1 MGCLETGI
9 PLLFPATSWAE
20 QEAGTVGASPFTE
33 RRSDRH
39 LSVTARC
46 IGHRKALHRPSQ
58 RGAMGYPAQCP
69 WQAFL
74 LLPLLRLTACRSGAH
89 QPLFIK
95 LVLKQLEQCPT
106 QKTKEER
113 QPYLLLSSFILVPG
127 TGIEPVRPQ
136 WPRDF
141 KSLVS
146 TNSTIWATFSGHK
159 GTPFAR
165 MPKGNGARKHN
176 TCLKFPAR
184 AKSSDIFHVSKHKN
198 ASS

>member
-1 MGCLETGI
+1 MPG
-9 PLLFPATSWAE
+9 
-20 QEAGTVGASPFTE
+20 
-33 RRSDRH
+33 DRH
-39 LSVTARC
+39 PTFASRYIKSRVRGRNRWSQS
-46 IGHRKALHRPSQ
+46 IHRKVQRPVPLYHSTMHRPSQ
-58 RGAMGYPAQCP
+58 GIASAFTAWCDGPPSAVPLAGIPPA
-69 WQAFL
+69 A
-74 LLPLLRLTACRSGAH
+74 LTAIDSPQEQTPSASL
-89 QPLFIK
+89 QK
-95 LVLKQLEQCPT
+95 LLLKQLEQRPT
-106 QKTKEER
+106 QKQKEER
-113 QPYLLLSSFILVPG
+113 QTELLLSSFVLVPG

-146 TNSTIWATFSGHK
+146 TNSTIWATFSGYK

-184 AKSSDIFHVSKHKN
+184 NKSSDIFHVSKHKN

>member
-1 MGCLETGI
+1 MG
-9 PLLFPATSWAE
+9 
-20 QEAGTVGASPFTE
+20 
-33 RRSDRH
+33 H
-39 LSVTARC
+39 
-46 IGHRKALHRPSQ
+46 
-58 RGAMGYPAQCP
+58 PAQCP

-95 LVLKQLEQCPT
+95 LVLTQLEHCPT
-106 QKTKEER
+106 QKTKEEK
-113 QPYLLLSSFILVPG
+113 QTELLLSSFVLVPG

-146 TNSTIWATFSGHK
+146 TNSTIWATFSGYK

-184 AKSSDIFHVSKHKN
+184 TKGSDIFTFQNTRTLHREFQPETRAKTTIKHKKIEIMQN
-198 ASS
+198 RAQKCFFVRHN

>member
-1 MGCLETGI
+1 ML
-9 PLLFPATSWAE
+9 
-20 QEAGTVGASPFTE
+20 
-33 RRSDRH
+33 
-39 LSVTARC
+39 
-46 IGHRKALHRPSQ
+46 
-58 RGAMGYPAQCP
+58 
-69 WQAFL
+69 
-74 LLPLLRLTACRSGAH
+74 
-89 QPLFIK
+89 
-95 LVLKQLEQCPT
+95 LKQLEQYPT

-113 QPYLLLSSFILVPG
+113 QPYLLLSSLVLVPG

-146 TNSTIWATFSGHK
+146 TNSTIWATFSGYK

-184 AKSSDIFHVSKHKN
+184 NKGSDIFHVSKHKN

>member
-1 MGCLETGI
+1 MEPVHSQKGAAAGSSLSQHDASAIARHCTGHHSVVRW
-9 PLLFPATSWAE
+9 AT
-20 QEAGTVGASPFTE
+20 Q
-33 RRSDRH
+33 RSTLDRH
-39 LSVTARC
+39 SSC
-46 IGHRKALHRPSQ
+46 
-58 RGAMGYPAQCP
+58 C
-69 WQAFL
+69 
-74 LLPLLRLTACRSGAH
+74 PLLRLTACRSRLH
-89 QPLFIK
+89 QLLFIK
-95 LVLKQLEQCPT
+95 LLLKQLEQRPT

-113 QPYLLLSSFILVPG
+113 QPYLLLSSFVLVPG

-146 TNSTIWATFSGHK
+146 TNSTIWATFSGYK

-184 AKSSDIFHVSKHKN
+184 TKSSDIFHVSKHKN